1 MLSSVLDL
9 GSELI
14 NYIVWIVRSIQNGQ
28 MPF

>member
-1 MLSSVLDL
+1 MLSSALDL

-14 NYIVWIVRSIQNGQ
+14 NYIVWLVRSISSGQ